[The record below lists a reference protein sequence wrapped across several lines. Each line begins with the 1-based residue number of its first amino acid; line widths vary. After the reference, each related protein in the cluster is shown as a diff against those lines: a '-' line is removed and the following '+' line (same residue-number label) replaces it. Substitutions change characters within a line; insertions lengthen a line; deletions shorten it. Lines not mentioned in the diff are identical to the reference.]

1 MAKKKKE
8 ANMNLYYLNQG
19 QASHKM
25 DDDKIKRKKAKE
37 REKRVKENKAQKESN
52 FDLETETVIQMTN
65 KNKMKKEEERKR
77 KLTKEEKRRKKRNK
91 KIKFVIKT
99 FLLLAIIIGGITFA
113 MISPIFNIKDLQ
125 VSNNQQ
131 VSTDTIISLSELRT
145 EENIFRFNSKK
156 IANKIEENPYIKSAR
171 IHRKFPNTIQIVVEE
186 REQAYSADFLGKYAY
201 LDKQGYILQ
210 IAENDNQ
217 KVILQGI
224 VTPEEEVAEGK
235 RLNNEDL
242 EKLEDVIKI
251 MNATKEYNLDEKVK
265 SIDISNKNEYSIY
278 LEEEKKKVY
287 LGNNTNLSNKM
298 LYVNAII
305 EEEKEKAGEIFA
317 NGDLNNKFKVYF
329 KESLNL

>member
-8 ANMNLYYLNQG
+8 ANMNLYYLNHG

-25 DDDKIKRKKAKE
+25 EDDKIKRKKEKE
-37 REKRVKENKAQKESN
+37 REKRIKEKKTQKESK

-77 KLTKEEKRRKKRNK
+77 KLTQEEKRRKKRNQ
-91 KIKFVIKT
+91 KIKFAVKT
-99 FLLLAIIIGGITFA
+99 FLLLTIIIGGIIFA

-125 VSNNQQ
+125 VLNNQQ
-131 VSTDTIISLSELRT
+131 VSTDTIISLSELKM
-145 EENIFRFNSKK
+145 EENIFRFNSSK
-156 IANKIEENPYIKSAR
+156 IANKIEENPYIKSAK

-210 IAENDNQ
+210 IAENSNQ

-224 VTPEEEVAEGK
+224 VTPEEQIVEGK

-251 MNATKEYNLDEKVK
+251 MNATREYNLDTKVK
-265 SIDISNKNEYSIY
+265 NIDISNKNEYSIY

-287 LGNNTNLSNKM
+287 LGDNTNLSNKM